1 MTVDKSDLV
10 AKLREIEEIVEE
22 TKSSARTA
30 GMAVAIGGVVL
41 LLLVYVLG
49 RRRGRKGSARVEVF
63 RLG

>member
-10 AKLREIEEIVEE
+10 AKLREIEE